1 MKSMSIK
8 IKTLTPIWTGGVN
21 GKCDILHETGI
32 IGSMRWW
39 YEAIVRGLGEDACDP
54 TGRGCIFDK
63 GKYDNAKNKGENEH
77 EALHTA
83 GLCDVC
89 QLFGAT
95 GWKRRFN
102 LTITDN
108 NTGSAWEGDGFNVR
122 PPSRSHGWFLKAGM
136 VGSFTLMIRGDP
148 DAIKRLAALFIFLE
162 KWGAIGAKSQLG
174 YGFFE
179 ITNCDEIQGY
189 AMDWSEIHN
198 QVDLSGL
205 PDLRQFTFF
214 KYRFKPSR
222 DDWWTRVGGLQR
234 LLGNPK
240 TASKLSEL
248 AKSYGIVP
256 VSPVLKNQWR
266 YVEWSAPSATKRW
279 IFGTSDQ
286 EKRKGKI
293 SISWAYREKDMW
305 VVRGWAWLPEEER
318 IKSRTIQHR
327 QEIGVVVNMLKNE
340 LVWKKTLNL
349 DNNSRTDLYVERL
362 ANTGNNIGNDKVINF
377 LKR

>member
-1 MKSMSIK
+1 MKSMSIE

-21 GKCDILHETGI
+21 GECDILHETGI

-39 YEAIVRGLGEDACDP
+39 YEAIVRGLEGYACDP
-54 TGRGCIFDK
+54 TERGCIFDK
-63 GKYDNAKNKGENEH
+63 GKYDHAKNEGVNEH
-77 EALHTA
+77 EAFRTA
-83 GLCDVC
+83 GLCDAC
-89 QLFGAT
+89 LIFGAT

-102 LTITDN
+102 LTITDD
-108 NTGSAWEGDGFNVR
+108 NTKPAWEGDEMLNVR
-122 PPSRSHGWFLKAGM
+122 PPTRSHGWFLLPGR
-136 VGSFTLMIRGDP
+136 VGSFTLKIRGDP
-148 DAIKRLAALFIFLE
+148 DVVSCIASLFIFLE

-174 YGFFE
+174 YGFFK
-179 ITNCDEIQGY
+179 ITNRDEIQEY
-189 AMDWSEIHN
+189 ARDLSKICA
-198 QVDLSGL
+198 QVNSSGL

-222 DDWWTRVGGLQR
+222 DDWWARVGGLQR
-234 LLGNPK
+234 LLGNPR

-248 AKSYGIVP
+248 AKIGIIP

-266 YVEWSAPSATKRW
+266 YVEWSAPSSTKRW

-293 SISWAYREKDMW
+293 SVSWAYREKDMW

-327 QEIGVVVNMLKNE
+327 QEIGVIINMLKNE

-362 ANTGNNIGNDKVINF
+362 THTDNDKIIK
-377 LKR
+377 LLRGKI